1 MEIPSWFEFLKKSPL
16 DLDLFNRESGARTEH
31 YLLALP
37 FLMVEHQSVLAK
49 LRNCQISYS
58 LLLLFGP
65 SFWVLCF
72 SPLLLNR
79 YPSLSS
85 SLFEDKRRK
94 MYETHV

>member
-65 SFWVLCF
+65 SFWTDTQAFLAVYLRIREGKCMKLMYNIVEW
-72 SPLLLNR
+72 LLT
-79 YPSLSS
+79 
-85 SLFEDKRRK
+85 F
-94 MYETHV
+94 